1 MFYTELNL
9 TRKVSRLRRTTS
21 YFSKRKLLE
30 IHFQFTG
37 SFWGNLFSAHSSH
50 QHFSLRR
57 SDKLLLAKP
66 LPNPCDCSVW
76 GWGVES
82 RSSPLLGV
90 EVPTSPGFHS
100 PSTSNKYPCLSPT
113 SPSPQPQMLSDWKIK
128 CVLSRLQSCL
138 TL

>member
-9 TRKVSRLRRTTS
+9 TRKVSKTEENN
-21 YFSKRKLLE
+21 KLFFQEEASE

-76 GWGVES
+76 GWGE
-82 RSSPLLGV
+82 
-90 EVPTSPGFHS
+90 
-100 PSTSNKYPCLSPT
+100 
-113 SPSPQPQMLSDWKIK
+113 
-128 CVLSRLQSCL
+128 
-138 TL
+138 